1 MSYQNEKIK
10 MFSIW
15 NFISF
20 YDKSKIMKIKK
31 KIENKFQSLF
41 FILNENGMNERYTD
55 RLQRLVKSRI
65 HKPGQEANKGRHC
78 NYPTCF
84 VLRIL
89 FPFAIPSVVHGLWK
103 NLPAFD
109 LFLVTKYIEV
119 RVQGFQTPRNR

>member
-41 FILNENGMNERYTD
+41 FILNENGMNER
-55 RLQRLVKSRI
+55 
-65 HKPGQEANKGRHC
+65 
-78 NYPTCF
+78 
-84 VLRIL
+84 
-89 FPFAIPSVVHGLWK
+89 
-103 NLPAFD
+103 
-109 LFLVTKYIEV
+109 
-119 RVQGFQTPRNR
+119 